1 MITCGEYLIAL
12 LQAYQIDTVF
22 GIPGM
27 HTLPLYRGLAGSK
40 LRTITARHEQGAGL
54 MADGYARATGRPA
67 ACLVTS
73 GPGVTNLLTAMGQAY
88 ADSVPM
94 VVIASVLPR
103 RYLGRGAGRIHEMRD
118 QRAMAAGV
126 AAFAHTVLEADELP
140 SAVARAFSV
149 LSAGRPRP
157 VYLELPADLLEAP
170 ADHLPLQPA
179 ALPRR
184 PAPRPEA
191 IAEAA
196 GLLRVAERPLIIL
209 GGGAADARRPVAA
222 LAEALDAPV
231 ATTVNGKGILPPGHP
246 LSLGSTL
253 GFAPVREAVRAADL
267 VLVIGSE
274 LGEADRFPDTD
285 DLLLAGKLIR
295 VDLDPLQLAAV
306 YRPDVAILG
315 DAAVAIPA
323 LLAALDRAPART
335 DGTGG
340 RRRTAEIRRAAEALW
355 DDEVHTHR
363 RLLEAVL
370 EVVPDPLIVG
380 DSTQPVYSTNYTYE
394 PPHPRAF
401 WNGSTG
407 FGTLGYALPA
417 AIGAKLARPERPVV
431 AVAGDG
437 GFQFT
442 LPEMATAIEAG
453 TPLIVILWQNRGYG
467 EIRRR
472 MVGAGIQPLGVDLF
486 TPDYLAIAHAYG
498 WHAGRPGSYAQLQA
512 LLDEAARQTV
522 PTLIEIEEGAGWLES
537 RR

>member
-1 MITCGEYLIAL
+1 MITCGEYLIGL

-27 HTLPLYRGLAGSK
+27 HTLPLYRGLASSG
-40 LRTITARHEQGAGL
+40 LRTITARHEQGAGM
-54 MADGYARATGRPA
+54 MADGYARASGRPA

-103 RYLGRGAGRIHEMRD
+103 CYLGRGAGRIHEMRD

-126 AAFAHTVLEADELP
+126 STLAQTVLEADELP
-140 SAVARAFSV
+140 TAVARAFSA

-157 VYLELPADLLEAP
+157 VYLEFPADLLEAP
-170 ADHLPLQPA
+170 ADHLTPVPA
-179 ALPRR
+179 ALPQR

-196 GLLRVAERPLIIL
+196 GVLRAAVRPLIIV
-209 GGGAADARRPVAA
+209 GGGAAEAGPAVAA

-253 GFAPVREAVRAADL
+253 GFAPVREAVGAADL

-274 LGEADRFPDTD
+274 LGEADRFPDTS
-285 DLLLAGKLIR
+285 DLPLAGKLVR
-295 VDLDPLQLAAV
+295 VDIDPLQLAAV
-306 YRPDVAILG
+306 YRPEVAILG
-315 DAAVAIPA
+315 DAALAVPA
-323 LLAALDRAPART
+323 LLAALGQTPPRP
-335 DGTGG
+335 DGTAGE
-340 RRRTAEIRRAAEALW
+340 RRADEIRRAVEATW
-355 DDEVHTHR
+355 DDEIHTHR

-370 EVVPDPLIVG
+370 EVLPDPLIVG
-380 DSTQPVYSTNYTYE
+380 DSTQPVYSANYFYA
-394 PPHPRAF
+394 PPRPRSY

-417 AIGAKLARPERPVV
+417 AIGAKLARPERPVLAIV
-431 AVAGDG
+431 GDG

-442 LPEMATAIEAG
+442 MPEMATAIEAG
-453 TPLIVILWQNRGYG
+453 TPLIVLLWQNRGYG

-472 MVGAGIQPLGVDLF
+472 MVSAGIPPLGVDQT
-486 TPDYLAIAHAYG
+486 TPDYLAIARAYG
-498 WHAGRPGSYAQLQA
+498 WHSGRPASYAQLQA
-512 LLDEAARQTV
+512 LLDQAGRCAV
-522 PTLIEIEEGAGWLES
+522 PTLIEIEEGAGWLS
-537 RR
+537 MC